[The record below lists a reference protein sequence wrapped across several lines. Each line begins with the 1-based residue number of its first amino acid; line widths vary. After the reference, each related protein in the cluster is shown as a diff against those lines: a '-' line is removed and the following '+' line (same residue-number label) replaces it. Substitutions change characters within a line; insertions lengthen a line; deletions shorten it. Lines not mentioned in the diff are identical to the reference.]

1 MYGLQILEMVAL
13 TKRIVCYS
21 LERMPKTPIQA
32 LSSQNGSG

>member
-1 MYGLQILEMVAL
+1 MTSLSILVMLAL

-32 LSSQNGSG
+32 LSS

>member
-1 MYGLQILEMVAL
+1 MCGLPILLMVAL
-13 TKRIVCYS
+13 TKRTVCYS